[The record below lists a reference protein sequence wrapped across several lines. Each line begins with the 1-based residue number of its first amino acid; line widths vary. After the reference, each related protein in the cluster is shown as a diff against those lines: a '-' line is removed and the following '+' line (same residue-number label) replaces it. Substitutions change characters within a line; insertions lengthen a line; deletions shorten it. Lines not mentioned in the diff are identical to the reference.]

1 MDGKL
6 AGQVVDAEY
15 GGREFIYLHSNEKL
29 KCLPSSGD
37 IYKPHNDNGYKLNGI
52 EVVLEKL
59 PQLICLRVGFVLIYT
74 F

>member
-37 IYKPHNDNGYKLNGI
+37 IYKPHNVNGYKLNRI
-52 EVVLEKL
+52 
-59 PQLICLRVGFVLIYT
+59 
-74 F
+74 